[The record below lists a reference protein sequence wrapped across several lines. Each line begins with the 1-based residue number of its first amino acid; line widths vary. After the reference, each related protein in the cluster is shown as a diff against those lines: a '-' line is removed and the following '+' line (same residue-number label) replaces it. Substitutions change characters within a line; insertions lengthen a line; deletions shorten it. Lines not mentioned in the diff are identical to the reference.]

1 MKLFKVK
8 RDWVAFSKI
17 QGKAYCHHCWL
28 FGLKTSKNIHS
39 PWIDGFIPNTKH
51 FKQQV
56 KCHEESD
63 FHKEAAK
70 AHSR

>member
-17 QGKAYCHHCWL
+17 QGEAYCHHCWL
-28 FGLKTSKNIHS
+28 FGFKMSKNIHS

-51 FKQQV
+51 LQQQV
-56 KCHEESD
+56 RRHEESD
-63 FHKEAAK
+63 CHKEAAK
-70 AHSR
+70 VLPR